1 MSYKS
6 KYVDESLMED
16 VFNKLNRLGRY
27 ASRQELL
34 DEIRDLN
41 MELDREKKMMES
53 YRTRYETKQ
62 TESSHLSKNLESV
75 RDYQTSLMKE
85 HRDLE
90 DKYQQLKKQNE
101 HQKQDMAAL
110 KRELDSKELNYFLN
124 RRKFLDYYN
133 YYDYK
138 DYRWLRERDLE
149 KSLSSTYKYWHWRPW
164 LYRYHRDIYDKY
176 YPYTTYDP
184 SWYYSPYYYDKYN
197 YLGVY
202 PWRDPYRRK
211 LDLEDRLDTIQR
223 MTDDL
228 KLNNHKMLTDLKTAR
243 SSFE

>member
-1 MSYKS
+1 MSSYRS
-6 KYVDESLMED
+6 KYVDDALMED

-41 MELDREKKMMES
+41 LELEREKKMMES
-53 YRTRYETKQ
+53 YRSRYESKQ
-62 TESSHLSKNLESV
+62 SESNNLSKNLESV
-75 RDYQTSLMKE
+75 RDYQTSLIKE
-85 HRDLE
+85 HKELE
-90 DKYQQLKKQNE
+90 GKFHELKKQNE
-101 HQKQDMAAL
+101 HQKQDMVLL

-133 YYDYK
+133 YYDS
-138 DYRWLRERDLE
+138 RWLRERDLE
-149 KSLSSTYKYWHWRPW
+149 TSSSSAYKYWHWRPW

-176 YPYTTYDP
+176 FPYTSYDP
-184 SWYYSPYYYDKYN
+184 SWYYSPYYYDRYN
-197 YLGVY
+197 YLGIY
-202 PWRDPYRRK
+202 PWREPYRRK

-228 KLNNHKMLTDLKTAR
+228 KLNNHRMLKDLKTVR
-243 SSFE
+243 SSFD